1 MRVSTV
7 ILPIYPWSEGRDVWR
22 EADDLG
28 FHAAY
33 TYDHLSWRTFRDG
46 PWFGAVPTLAA
57 AVGTTER
64 VRLGTLVSSPN
75 FREPVTFA
83 KDVMT
88 LDDLSGG
95 RITVGL
101 GAGTTG
107 FDAAVLGGEP
117 WSARERAD
125 RLRDFTVL
133 LDRLLTEPA
142 VTHDEGHYRAH
153 EARTIPGPVQSPRVP
168 FAIAATGPRGL
179 RLAARYGQAWVTTG
193 DGRLGDDATPAQS
206 RAAVRDQVERLEAAC
221 ADAGRDAASVERILL
236 TGFTPD
242 PALASVDAF
251 VETARGYAEAGI
263 TEIVVHRP
271 IPGTQ
276 FAADQRVFEQIA
288 TDGAAQVAGL

>member
-7 ILPIYPWSEGRDVWR
+7 ILPIYPWREGRDVWR
-22 EADDLG
+22 AADDLG
-28 FHAAY
+28 LHAGY
-33 TYDHLSWRTFRDG
+33 TYDHLSWRSFREG

-57 AVGTTER
+57 AAGVTER
-64 VRLGTLVSSPN
+64 LRLGTLVTSPN

-95 RITVGL
+95 RLTVGL

-107 FDAAVLGGEP
+107 FDATVLGGQS
-117 WSARERAD
+117 WSPRERAD
-125 RLRDFTVL
+125 RLRDFTAL

-142 VTHDEGHYRAH
+142 VTHEEGHYRAH

-179 RLAARYGQAWVTTG
+179 RLTARYGQAWVTTG
-193 DGRLGDDATPAQS
+193 DDGLEDGATPSDA
-206 RAAVRDQVERLEAAC
+206 RDAVEVQVQRLEAAC
-221 ADAGRDAASVERILL
+221 VETGRDPGTMERILL

-242 PALASVDAF
+242 RPLDSVDAF
-251 VETARGYAEAGI
+251 VETATGYAKAGI
-263 TEIVVHRP
+263 TEIVLHWP

-276 FAADQRVFEQIA
+276 FEADQAVFERVVS
-288 TDGAAQVAGL
+288 DGATRVAAL